1 MSGMECVVEGE
12 IVLLLLWINF
22 VKVSGRQNPKIYKN
36 KIIDCKNCECQ
47 NFKIQAIYPPGF
59 SKRGPW
65 CNFCYRLPV
74 GPFSSA
80 SQQAAKQPSSA
91 HARRTGIDCSTRTVT
106 EQSDGTHGMI

>member
-12 IVLLLLWINF
+12 IVLLLLSLLLWINF

-36 KIIDCKNCECQ
+36 KIIDCKNCKCQ

-65 CNFCYRLPV
+65 GVIFVTGCR
-74 GPFSSA
+74 SA
-80 SQQAAKQPSSA
+80 RFLQQASKQPSSQA
-91 HARRTGIDCSTRTVT
+91 ALTHDAQVSTVVHV
-106 EQSDGTHGMI
+106 Q